1 MRMYDLIMKKRNGG
15 ELSTEEINQMIIE
28 YTKGNIP
35 DYQMSAFLMAVFFV
49 GMSEKETIALTMAMA
64 NSGEMVDLSAIHGLK
79 ADKHSTGGVGDKT
92 SLVLGPMVASLGIPV
107 AKMSGRGLGHTGG
120 TIDKLESFDGFS
132 TSLTTEQFINNV
144 NNIKMAIIG
153 QTGELAPADKK
164 LYALRDVTATVDNI
178 SLIASSIMSKKIAAG
193 ADAIVLDVKCGSGAF
208 MKTEEDAVKLGTEM
222 VKIGRGIG
230 RETYA
235 IVSDMD
241 QPLGYAV
248 GNALEVKE
256 AIDTLNGNGPKDLLE
271 LCLTLG
277 SYMLIGTKKASDA
290 DEARAMLKDTITSKK
305 ALNKFAEFVKAQG
318 GDERA
323 VYDTS
328 LLPKASLTQ
337 DCYAASEG
345 YVSSIHSDEVG
356 MVSLTLGGGRETK
369 ESKIDLSVGVVLK
382 KKVGDYVKK
391 GDVIATLYANSE
403 EKLKAAK
410 ERFDK
415 TYSYSDNEVEK
426 PVFIKRI
433 IDN

>member
-193 ADAIVLDVKCGSGAF
+193 ADTIVLDVKCGSGAF

-305 ALNKFAEFVKAQG
+305 ALNNFAEFVKAQG

-345 YVSSIHSDEVG
+345 YISSIHSDEVG

-415 TYSYSDNEVEK
+415 TYSYSDNEVKK